1 MLDKLLSL
9 IRKPAKRN
17 LSKERKLLF
26 KNVIFWKATKPNQTK
41 HDNTHNINKKKQ
53 ITKIS
58 NSFMTEI
65 IFIVVKPKK
74 KLKHTQNDPQSALIW
89 RNALE
94 KKNKWDCLVDT

>member
-17 LSKERKLLF
+17 LSKERKLIF

-41 HDNTHNINKKKQ
+41 HDNTHNINKRKQ

-74 KLKHTQNDPQSALIW
+74 LKHTQNHPQSALIW

-94 KKNKWDCLVDT
+94 KKTNGIV